1 MTEDIP
7 RPCEAIKEP
16 VIHAVL
22 AEPNDLQ
29 ILCSTLE
36 QLEKIERMGLDSNL
50 KSIGIFNGAIEA
62 VVEKIVLDEAKDPE
76 KR

>member
-7 RPCEAIKEP
+7 SPSEAIKEP

-22 AEPNDLQ
+22 VEPDDLQ

-36 QLEKIERMGLDSNL
+36 QLEKIEKMGLDSNL
-50 KSIGIFNGAIEA
+50 KSIGLYNGANKT
-62 VVEKIVLDEAKDPE
+62 VVEKIVLDETKDPE